1 MRKRAARIAALGL
14 STIALMSTVV
24 FPIRVQAAE
33 EVGSPIDMPETPVE
47 EKKAEEQLIEE
58 QQQATNATEEQLLAD
73 EAADLANDCKEELET
88 EVNGQELEGAKEGID
103 ALGTAAD
110 SIQKMADVKEIINP
124 YLESGDEESEELW
137 AAAGE
142 YTLNQYNAL
151 DDLDRA
157 YEAFNNCVDQLD
169 AMRSEIEAE
178 KEKLTAPV
186 EEPTIEEPIVEE
198 PKVEEPELEE
208 PKPVEPI
215 SVRYYVAPLLIRFQ
229 YMVDAYRYYGY
240 QVVSDAATYYRYGI
254 IQIIPQP
261 VPVPAKEEVKEEI
274 KEDIKVEIPEE
285 APVPVK
291 EPVID
296 ISEQISGMDGLI
308 SHIDTVKGKYKN
320 ALDRI
325 MDLGNELSRKGA
337 FDMDVG
343 VLKPVLPPVPE
354 VPVVEV
360 IKDSDVEK
368 VIVNFVSEETS
379 SPATPVVEEIEETE
393 EIPEEE
399 LLEEVP
405 EEAPIVSHQSA
416 ESGSTSGS
424 GDVAE
429 EVQPQPEPEL
439 PPQTVTIQDEE
450 APKGVTLAGIMER
463 GKWFVALGGVS
474 VAGAGVG
481 VLEAKRR
488 AAMKILDK
496 LNQ

>member
-47 EKKAEEQLIEE
+47 EKKVEDQPLEEHQK
-58 QQQATNATEEQLLAD
+58 ATNATEEQILAD

-110 SIQKMADVKEIINP
+110 SIQKMADAKELINP
-124 YLESGDEESEELW
+124 YLEAGDEESEELW

-142 YTLNQYNAL
+142 YTVNQYNAL

-169 AMRSEIEAE
+169 AMRSEIETE

-186 EEPTIEEPIVEE
+186 EEPTIEEPTIEEPTVEE
-198 PKVEEPELEE
+198 PKVEEPVLEE
-208 PKPVEPI
+208 PKQEEPI
-215 SVRYYVAPLLIRFQ
+215 SVRFYVAPLLIRFQ
-229 YMVDAYRYYGY
+229 HMVDAYRYYGY

-261 VPVPAKEEVKEEI
+261 VPVKEEAKEEI
-274 KEDIKVEIPEE
+274 KEEVPEE
-285 APVPVK
+285 IPVPVK
-291 EPVID
+291 EPVVD

-354 VPVVEV
+354 VPVVDV
-360 IKDSDVEK
+360 IEDSGLEK

-405 EEAPIVSHQSA
+405 EEAPVVSHQSA
-416 ESGSTSGS
+416 ESGSASGS
-424 GDVAE
+424 GDVTE
-429 EVQPQPEPEL
+429 EVQPQPQPEM